1 MKKTVTSVVALALA
15 VCFVM
20 VYILAY
26 LAPTA
31 NAASSKSAA
40 QTELNEVKEEKSSI
54 LQQAQDKE
62 VEISELQQEIN
73 SLQFD
78 IDSYS
83 KKIEKSQKE
92 LDAAEKRENEQYAAM
107 KLRLRVMYEDN
118 NTTYINLVLG
128 GESLTDVISDL
139 EIIKQM
145 AEYDQNMHSELSAI
159 RTEIAQRKEELENE
173 KAILDER
180 KTTIVEK
187 QQVIVAEKE
196 KLDAM
201 ASQLNAEEAKLLEE
215 IKKFEEEERKL
226 QETIISSGSHSATS
240 ASAPVGSGKFGYPST
255 TTSVSSPYGYRIHPV
270 YGTRKFHSGVDFP
283 VGSGTPIF
291 ATADGKV
298 ISAGWNGGYGN
309 TVILD
314 HGGGITSL
322 YAHNSSL
329 VVSAGQTVTKG
340 QVVSRAGSTGV
351 STGPHLH
358 FEIRIN
364 GSTTD
369 PMPYLR

>member
-1 MKKTVTSVVALALA
+1 MKKTITSAVALVLA

-26 LAPTA
+26 LAPTV
-31 NAASSKSAA
+31 SAA
-40 QTELNEVKEEKSSI
+40 PTKAEAQSELNEVKEEKNSI

-62 VEISELQQEIN
+62 VAISELQQEIN

-78 IDSYS
+78 IDAYS
-83 KKIEKSQKE
+83 EKIEQSQKE
-92 LDAAEKRENEQYAAM
+92 LEAAEKRENEQYAAM

-128 GESLTDVISDL
+128 GESLTDIISDL
-139 EIIKQM
+139 EIIRQM
-145 AEYDQNMHSELSAI
+145 AEYDQNMHSELEAT
-159 RTEIAQRKEELENE
+159 RTEIQQRKEELENE

-180 KTTIVEK
+180 KAAIVEK
-187 QQVIVAEKE
+187 QQVIVAEKAE
-196 KLDAM
+196 LDAM
-201 ASQLNAEEAKLLEE
+201 ASQLSAEESKLLDE
-215 IKKFEEEERKL
+215 IRKFEEDERRL

-240 ASAPVGSGKFGYPST
+240 ATPPVGSGKFGYPST

-283 VGSGTPIF
+283 VGTGTPIF

-309 TVILD
+309 TVIID
-314 HGGGITSL
+314 HGGGYTSL

-329 VVSAGQTVTKG
+329 VVSVGQYVTKG
-340 QVVSRAGSTGV
+340 QVVSKAGSTGV